1 MSNPITRRTFME
13 MMGSGALATAF
24 LGGFRGGPAAAA
36 SEFTRTLADKDRP
49 KVVKVY
55 NPEATFWDYKTPEYL
70 DFIHQETVE
79 KMLGQGIMRLTGE
92 HDVESA
98 WRKLIPNYSV
108 GERIAIKPN
117 FNSLHLGVDGLITCP
132 QLIRAVVKGLTG
144 SLSARESDIYVYDLC
159 KWIPDSRIRSRI
171 GFQINYVER
180 RTDGFFDRRIATRL
194 GWGLESADRSAQ
206 VEMSSSIVS
215 SDGEPVKCYIPRV
228 LTHCEHLINIA
239 LMSNHPFLAI
249 SGPLKNHF
257 GTVRFSN
264 YNSYPNVLHGTV
276 LEPSIVDLNMNPHI
290 QRKTRLFVCDALLG
304 QFARGEGGFAQKWKT
319 FPSEN
324 GVPSSLFFATD
335 AVAMESLLLYFVNTE
350 RRERG
355 LAIRSHD
362 YLHIADRRGLGIHED
377 LKNLDEIG
385 KISFETV

>member
-1 MSNPITRRTFME
+1 ME
-13 MMGSGALATAF
+13 IMGSGMVATAF
-24 LGGFRGGPAAAA
+24 LSGSRSKSVAA
-36 SEFTRTLADKDRP
+36 SPEFAGPLPSRAKP
-49 KVVKVY
+49 KVIHVS
-55 NPEATFWDYKTPEYL
+55 NPEATSWDYTTPEYL

-92 HDVESA
+92 QSVDSA
-98 WRKLIPNYSV
+98 WRRLIPDYSV

-132 QLIRAVVKGLTG
+132 QLIRAVVKGLTE

-194 GWGLESADRSAQ
+194 AWGLESGDRSAQ
-206 VEMSSSIVS
+206 VAMSSSIVS
-215 SDGEPVKCYIPRV
+215 SGGEPVKCYIPKV

-264 YNSYPNVLHGTV
+264 YNSYPGVLHGTV

-304 QFARGEGGFAQKWKT
+304 QFARGEGGFAQRWKT

-324 GVPSSLFFATD
+324 GVPNSLFFATD
-335 AVAMESLLLYFVNTE
+335 AVAMESLLLYFIN
-350 RRERG
+350 RERSEQG
-355 LAIRSHD
+355 LKIRSHD
-362 YLHIADRRGLGIHED
+362 YLHSADQRGLGIHED
-377 LKNLDEIG
+377 IQKLDEIE
-385 KISFETV
+385 KISFAVV